1 MKIVWCTR
9 GSVRGTRLIYI
20 ISHQERFLR
29 KKARY
34 QIAGM
39 ALYLEDMVLLVQEKH
54 KERYNNKQNLLN
66 CNMLSISQAGIYLE
80 RLS

>member
-20 ISHQERFLR
+20 ISHQGRFLW
-29 KKARY
+29 KNARY

-39 ALYLEDMVLLVQEKH
+39 ALYLEDRRRRSYFYLARVTPTVTKTDVL
-54 KERYNNKQNLLN
+54 R
-66 CNMLSISQAGIYLE
+66 GP
-80 RLS
+80 R